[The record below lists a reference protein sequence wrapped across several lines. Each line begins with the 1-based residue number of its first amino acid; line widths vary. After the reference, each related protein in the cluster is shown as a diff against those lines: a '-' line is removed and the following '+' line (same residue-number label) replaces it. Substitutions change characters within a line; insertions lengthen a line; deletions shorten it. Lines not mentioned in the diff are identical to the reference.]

1 MSNFSLSNEE
11 FQYLQKNI
19 LGIAPNA
26 TGSRGRGQSDVADEG
41 SSSIDVIANQYK
53 LPEEQGFFADVVDSV
68 QMGAWRGAG
77 DLARGIG
84 ALFNSEWLNKAAD
97 YAYYNAEENKATM
110 SSKMQEALGQSAFD
124 GWNEETGEGKGL
136 LNMYWWAGN
145 LGALLGEN
153 IDTVL
158 TMGAGKLATTGIKA
172 GGKLA
177 GKYFSKE
184 VADQVGKAAV
194 KQASRF
200 GIPAQYH
207 KTIAY
212 TAIASAMSAGNRAN
226 QVREELSQIS
236 DNDLA
241 QHNDFRIAYW
251 DLKESDEGQTL
262 SDHEIFEQA
271 RQQYY
276 NKVGRDAILN
286 PLAIAAD
293 ITANAVGGLGGGLW
307 GLPKVNKWLG
317 KPTQSV
323 KEGVLKGAFIESATE
338 GLQGAAEQYAIND
351 TARDYYDSDRSLTE
365 GMSENIADGMVLGA
379 GFGGL
384 TGGYEAMSHRRT
396 MNREKKRL
404 LEAVNT
410 GDERVDAQIR
420 YQVEAYNKIA
430 NDLDELISPQRIQT
444 LNQFGLQA
452 VEKARRREQIEA
464 ELRGE
469 TQAQAEKQQ
478 AEQVQ
483 TVTDTP
489 YHQCNLAD
497 IQAEFI
503 QHGLDEND
511 FNDFLEANLQQAT
524 ADLQKLQAN
533 PFKMG
538 TDLQKSLAEK
548 QAYNAKL
555 ADTQARV
562 DYWTQAKT
570 APKFGTEATQAESA
584 VQAESGVNLDP
595 FLEDVKFSR
604 STPSGYV
611 RDLMVTHNIS
621 PEGVLHAQKM
631 GGLPYASVAVTKQD
645 TPVMNFGDITL
656 IGDRHYVDPKGKNKA
671 SVFGADIYSPRYPN
685 VHYEYKDSD
694 KQTLRA
700 LFAQSAKDIEDFEF
714 DYNFNQGLSQTGVR
728 KALLE
733 SDAVKHQFLKENG
746 IEYEPVYRTIT
757 KSNYA
762 DFQAVKKASE
772 LGLTGSDL
780 KSDQLISQH
789 EVLLREFIQE
799 DIQRLKRATSPLA
812 RRILLLAE
820 NSLNGDLK
828 ALREYVVPR
837 LTEALNNRTER
848 QKLDVSATKSA
859 MREAVE
865 QHKPAF
871 NQYIENIATQFVAKE
886 KIRKGENRDG
896 KATYMA
902 HTLENVVKK
911 LKKEVRGG
919 ESINYGLPTLRSKVT
934 PQFKSIS
941 EIQDNKVSLV
951 SHSDFKKVKDEI
963 EVEKDKLA
971 EHLGMS
977 SWNIDEVLFQV
988 VNDGVS
994 SAFHSAKIENTPQ
1007 NRQLIADFLT
1017 KLETMPTEYFEG
1029 KAKDISQ
1036 FSDFKGAVIPQDLTP
1051 DVRQVL
1057 EQAGLAL
1064 YEYDRGNPNARAEI
1078 IKQASNELDILHN
1091 GDVLF
1096 SRATYKPERLEK
1108 LRQAKPIEITGKEIQ
1123 PSDDLRQYKRNA
1135 LEYGKSLRG
1144 AYTNKDTGREINIGR
1159 ASITEILRHDYKDVE
1174 HLQSIAAIPKIIE
1187 NAVYIDTLPNKEVR
1201 KNPDVKEYEYYLAG
1215 LKIGGEDYTVRAVIG
1230 VSTTGDKYYDHKL
1243 TKIEKGNLLE
1253 MTSRVSTAEI
1263 SSSSPLSSIN
1273 DKRLLQILQQQTK
1286 SFDFSQEKSQIA
1298 EAVGKGLSTH
1308 FEVVHSSELGIN
1320 DPTIEAAYNTQT
1332 GKIVI
1337 IADNIRANDI
1347 LTREERLKWVAW
1359 HELAHRGLQVRYGKD
1374 FQALM
1379 EQADRNTTVRDLATA
1394 LQKDRVELR
1403 NNRTLAVE
1411 EAIAELHAAYTT
1423 GKMEELKSRYG
1434 LVVPRGREI
1443 SLKSWFRITAERIRA
1458 FMVKL
1463 FGREKANRFSHDEL
1477 LNLLKDIQQS
1487 AGGDIHEADNNTRYS
1502 LNEDP
1507 NSDFANAIP
1516 KRTATSYDEARSIV
1530 SELLGEPLVNK
1541 ETGMVATISR
1551 RSLDK
1556 LLSGK
1561 AVDKSTNLKD
1571 HLTAVANIDQLFENA
1586 IQGWV
1591 EADKNNDPNIAGVH
1605 RLFAPLSIDGQIRL
1619 AKLTVKAMSF
1629 NQGNRV
1635 YSVETIE
1642 VENKNSDLS
1651 LSWKPQ
1657 LSENTQLTSQQ
1668 IANVQSLI
1676 QRIQKFNSGDQTYR
1690 FSRSSTYQSGDNISV
1705 LELSRG
1711 GNIQAPKWTDKFST
1725 LQALKETFHQGT
1737 AKLDEWFADSLRPVN
1752 DWIDNMQFSDHTSN
1766 KSGRDHEKRRL
1777 KDAMYTAKGRRD
1789 ALNSE
1794 FEVHYLNPILSK
1806 IAEIAKRSQ
1815 GKINEETAKRKAG
1828 FWVSARYS
1836 IEKNMELLSIDEKAM
1851 QEAQTALNEAQVNGT
1866 AEDIRKAKNAFNSA
1880 EKHYLDRKAAVWNK
1894 DFNNKHF
1901 KAGVAG
1907 GWSIPE
1913 AKEIMRNIERDIS
1926 LRDLTAIGD
1935 LIAELNQARLEIDYK
1950 SGRLTDTEYQQFK
1963 ANRHYVPLTGD
1974 PNAQLDDMDF
1984 IAGAGANS
1992 LNIAKD
1998 KTLKGRTNSEA
2009 EDAIDAIWK
2018 AVGKSTTYAG
2028 WSEFKGK
2035 LDALL
2040 ETEVSLLE
2048 QQGYSNVEAQRLA
2061 GQNLGIGKQKMQGL
2075 TRSSDNVLIARRG
2088 GVYYEYSLP
2097 NNVIAALKNDNVEQA
2112 NDFLNVLSKPTRWYA
2127 RGVTQWS
2134 LAFAP
2139 INMLRDTWEK
2149 SEFIRVQKVYDRQGK
2164 LLSSDKMDQIGR
2176 ATALSPLT
2184 NPAIWAATKRFAF
2197 GQELRDSVLEEKLLK
2212 QLLKEGAISTYGTY
2226 LERTEADLL
2235 KRIKREN
2242 SVLGSKIDKAMGV
2255 IESYNQTFDMVSAL
2269 SAYKALVDNGVD
2281 SKQAAA
2287 TTLEL
2292 TNFRKTGS
2300 KMRGIKALYMFSQPT
2315 VMGAANLIRYLSTKK
2330 GQIRFLTYTAGMMA
2344 LYSLLRSMDDE
2355 DEAGNK
2361 MDQLGDITR
2370 FIPIPIGNGN
2380 YIKLPVGFGM
2390 PQMAWNF
2397 ATNIV
2402 KGAVSDISF
2411 MEAGV
2416 NMVTH
2421 ATKTFAP
2428 VSPSEIS
2435 ALKYPLEKLALTFTP
2450 SILQPLMQNALNRSA
2465 FGSQITTNFVRQ
2477 DKLKAEQSKS
2487 TTAQFWKDLAIDI
2500 QQTLGLDM
2508 HPEQI
2513 KNLFDGYSGMLG
2525 SLKELNTWLVEN
2537 PNREQLGRNTRTLF
2551 INQLYGA
2558 GNEFA
2563 VQSRYYEASEEAQQV
2578 AKEYAYRKLNKQLDR
2593 EWLTPERQEL
2603 IKWHEYNLRT
2613 MGKLRSEKAQ
2623 LTKQLRAGKISAH
2636 AYEQR
2641 LKRYN
2646 EAVNSVQKKLLSGYR
2661 QMVGL
2666 SSY

>member
-1 MSNFSLSNEE
+1 MSDFSLSNEE
-11 FQYLQKNI
+11 FQHLQKNI

-26 TGSRGRGQSDVADEG
+26 TGSRGRGQSDVADENF
-41 SSSIDVIANQYK
+41 SSINVIANQYK

-379 GFGGL
+379 GFGGM

-452 VEKARRREQIEA
+452 VEKAKRREQIEA

-489 YHQCNLAD
+489 YHQRNLAD

-548 QAYNAKL
+548 KAYNAKL

-570 APKFGTEATQAESA
+570 APKFDTEATQAESA
-584 VQAESGVNLDP
+584 VQAESEVQTQEQVTPDELK
-595 FLEDVKFSR
+595 LSR
-604 STPSGYV
+604 SAPQETQS
-611 RDLMVTHNIS
+611 
-621 PEGVLHAQKM
+621 
-631 GGLPYASVAVTKQD
+631 
-645 TPVMNFGDITL
+645 F
-656 IGDRHYVDPKGKNKA
+656 
-671 SVFGADIYSPRYPN
+671 
-685 VHYEYKDSD
+685 YE
-694 KQTLRA
+694 T
-700 LFAQSAKDIEDFEF
+700 E
-714 DYNFNQGLSQTGVR
+714 QGLSGKEGEFSVNNDDIR
-728 KALLE
+728 FSKAL
-733 SDAVKHQFLKENG
+733 Q
-746 IEYEPVYRTIT
+746 
-757 KSNYA
+757 
-762 DFQAVKKASE
+762 
-772 LGLTGSDL
+772 
-780 KSDQLISQH
+780 
-789 EVLLREFIQE
+789 
-799 DIQRLKRATSPLA
+799 
-812 RRILLLAE
+812 
-820 NSLNGDLK
+820 
-828 ALREYVVPR
+828 
-837 LTEALNNRTER
+837 
-848 QKLDVSATKSA
+848 
-859 MREAVE
+859 
-865 QHKPAF
+865 
-871 NQYIENIATQFVAKE
+871 
-886 KIRKGENRDG
+886 
-896 KATYMA
+896 
-902 HTLENVVKK
+902 
-911 LKKEVRGG
+911 
-919 ESINYGLPTLRSKVT
+919 
-934 PQFKSIS
+934 
-941 EIQDNKVSLV
+941 
-951 SHSDFKKVKDEI
+951 
-963 EVEKDKLA
+963 
-971 EHLGMS
+971 
-977 SWNIDEVLFQV
+977 
-988 VNDGVS
+988 
-994 SAFHSAKIENTPQ
+994 
-1007 NRQLIADFLT
+1007 
-1017 KLETMPTEYFEG
+1017 
-1029 KAKDISQ
+1029 
-1036 FSDFKGAVIPQDLTP
+1036 
-1051 DVRQVL
+1051 
-1057 EQAGLAL
+1057 
-1064 YEYDRGNPNARAEI
+1064 
-1078 IKQASNELDILHN
+1078 
-1091 GDVLF
+1091 
-1096 SRATYKPERLEK
+1096 KPERLEK

-1144 AYTNKDTGREINIGR
+1144 SYVNKDTGKAIELG
-1159 ASITEILRHDYKDVE
+1159 AGGVKEILQHDYKDIE
-1174 HLQSIAAIPKIIE
+1174 HLQSIAAVPQIIE
-1187 NAVYIDTLPNKEVR
+1187 NAIYIDTLPNEDKA
-1201 KNPDVKEYEYYLAG
+1201 KNFAIDGYEYYLAG
-1215 LKIGGEDYTVRAVIG
+1215 LKIGGVDYTVRAVVG
-1230 VSTTGDKYYDHKL
+1230 VTKDGNRYYDHKL
-1243 TKIEKGNLLE
+1243 TKIEKGELLSLP
-1253 MTSRVSTAEI
+1253 SRITNPVGE
-1263 SSSSPLSSIN
+1263 SSSPLSSIN

-1308 FEVVHSSELGIN
+1308 FDIAHSSELGIN

-1394 LQKDRVELR
+1394 LQKDRAELR
-1403 NNRTLAVE
+1403 DNRTLAVE

-1443 SLKSWFRITAERIRA
+1443 SLKSWFRITAERIRE

-1507 NSDFANAIP
+1507 NSSFAKAVEAVANGNVIRGYISMGTTPDVLKMLGLPNAKIRIQGTTIQKVMGEYLGIEKGEHSNLHNLTP
-1516 KRTATSYDEARSIV
+1516 DTLKRLPQHINDPVAVFSSSTKQNGYIALT
-1530 SELLGEPLVNK
+1530 ELVEIDRR
-1541 ETGMVATISR
+1541 TG
-1551 RSLDK
+1551 K
-1556 LLSGK
+1556 GK
-1561 AVDKSTNLKD
+1561 AVIAALHLKHTKEGLEIIDVASVYGRSDKQLQTAFNEKLLYLNKQKVQNLNTERLQLPWD
-1571 HLTAVANIDQLFENA
+1571 FTSDVELSASNI
-1586 IQGWV
+1586 
-1591 EADKNNDPNIAGVH
+1591 K
-1605 RLFAPLSIDGQIRL
+1605 
-1619 AKLTVKAMSF
+1619 T
-1629 NQGNRV
+1629 
-1635 YSVETIE
+1635 ET
-1642 VENKNSDLS
+1642 DLS
-1651 LSWKPQ
+1651 Q
-1657 LSENTQLTSQQ
+1657 YQN
-1668 IANVQSLI
+1668 
-1676 QRIQKFNSGDQTYR
+1676 FNSAESDFR
-1690 FSRSSTYQSGDNISV
+1690 LSRSSTYQSGDNISV

-1913 AKEIMRNIERDIS
+1913 AQEIMRNIERDIS
-1926 LRDLTAIGD
+1926 IRDLTTIGD

-1984 IAGAGANS
+1984 IAGAGENS

-2435 ALKYPLEKLALTFTP
+2435 AVKYPLEKLALTFTP

-2603 IKWHEYNLRT
+2603 IKWHEHNLRT

>member
-1 MSNFSLSNEE
+1 
-11 FQYLQKNI
+11 
-19 LGIAPNA
+19 
-26 TGSRGRGQSDVADEG
+26 
-41 SSSIDVIANQYK
+41 
-53 LPEEQGFFADVVDSV
+53 
-68 QMGAWRGAG
+68 
-77 DLARGIG
+77 
-84 ALFNSEWLNKAAD
+84 
-97 YAYYNAEENKATM
+97 
-110 SSKMQEALGQSAFD
+110 
-124 GWNEETGEGKGL
+124 
-136 LNMYWWAGN
+136 MY
-145 LGALLGEN
+145 
-153 IDTVL
+153 
-158 TMGAGKLATTGIKA
+158 
-172 GGKLA
+172 
-177 GKYFSKE
+177 
-184 VADQVGKAAV
+184 
-194 KQASRF
+194 
-200 GIPAQYH
+200 
-207 KTIAY
+207 
-212 TAIASAMSAGNRAN
+212 
-226 QVREELSQIS
+226 
-236 DNDLA
+236 
-241 QHNDFRIAYW
+241 
-251 DLKESDEGQTL
+251 
-262 SDHEIFEQA
+262 
-271 RQQYY
+271 
-276 NKVGRDAILN
+276 
-286 PLAIAAD
+286 
-293 ITANAVGGLGGGLW
+293 
-307 GLPKVNKWLG
+307 
-317 KPTQSV
+317 
-323 KEGVLKGAFIESATE
+323 
-338 GLQGAAEQYAIND
+338 
-351 TARDYYDSDRSLTE
+351 
-365 GMSENIADGMVLGA
+365 
-379 GFGGL
+379 
-384 TGGYEAMSHRRT
+384 
-396 MNREKKRL
+396 
-404 LEAVNT
+404 
-410 GDERVDAQIR
+410 
-420 YQVEAYNKIA
+420 
-430 NDLDELISPQRIQT
+430 
-444 LNQFGLQA
+444 
-452 VEKARRREQIEA
+452 
-464 ELRGE
+464 
-469 TQAQAEKQQ
+469 
-478 AEQVQ
+478 
-483 TVTDTP
+483 
-489 YHQCNLAD
+489 
-497 IQAEFI
+497 
-503 QHGLDEND
+503 
-511 FNDFLEANLQQAT
+511 
-524 ADLQKLQAN
+524 
-533 PFKMG
+533 
-538 TDLQKSLAEK
+538 
-548 QAYNAKL
+548 
-555 ADTQARV
+555 
-562 DYWTQAKT
+562 
-570 APKFGTEATQAESA
+570 
-584 VQAESGVNLDP
+584 
-595 FLEDVKFSR
+595 
-604 STPSGYV
+604 
-611 RDLMVTHNIS
+611 
-621 PEGVLHAQKM
+621 
-631 GGLPYASVAVTKQD
+631 
-645 TPVMNFGDITL
+645 
-656 IGDRHYVDPKGKNKA
+656 
-671 SVFGADIYSPRYPN
+671 
-685 VHYEYKDSD
+685 
-694 KQTLRA
+694 
-700 LFAQSAKDIEDFEF
+700 
-714 DYNFNQGLSQTGVR
+714 
-728 KALLE
+728 
-733 SDAVKHQFLKENG
+733 
-746 IEYEPVYRTIT
+746 
-757 KSNYA
+757 
-762 DFQAVKKASE
+762 
-772 LGLTGSDL
+772 
-780 KSDQLISQH
+780 
-789 EVLLREFIQE
+789 
-799 DIQRLKRATSPLA
+799 
-812 RRILLLAE
+812 
-820 NSLNGDLK
+820 
-828 ALREYVVPR
+828 
-837 LTEALNNRTER
+837 
-848 QKLDVSATKSA
+848 
-859 MREAVE
+859 
-865 QHKPAF
+865 
-871 NQYIENIATQFVAKE
+871 
-886 KIRKGENRDG
+886 
-896 KATYMA
+896 
-902 HTLENVVKK
+902 
-911 LKKEVRGG
+911 
-919 ESINYGLPTLRSKVT
+919 
-934 PQFKSIS
+934 
-941 EIQDNKVSLV
+941 
-951 SHSDFKKVKDEI
+951 
-963 EVEKDKLA
+963 
-971 EHLGMS
+971 
-977 SWNIDEVLFQV
+977 
-988 VNDGVS
+988 
-994 SAFHSAKIENTPQ
+994 
-1007 NRQLIADFLT
+1007 
-1017 KLETMPTEYFEG
+1017 
-1029 KAKDISQ
+1029 
-1036 FSDFKGAVIPQDLTP
+1036 
-1051 DVRQVL
+1051 
-1057 EQAGLAL
+1057 
-1064 YEYDRGNPNARAEI
+1064 
-1078 IKQASNELDILHN
+1078 
-1091 GDVLF
+1091 
-1096 SRATYKPERLEK
+1096 
-1108 LRQAKPIEITGKEIQ
+1108 
-1123 PSDDLRQYKRNA
+1123 
-1135 LEYGKSLRG
+1135 
-1144 AYTNKDTGREINIGR
+1144 
-1159 ASITEILRHDYKDVE
+1159 
-1174 HLQSIAAIPKIIE
+1174 
-1187 NAVYIDTLPNKEVR
+1187 
-1201 KNPDVKEYEYYLAG
+1201 
-1215 LKIGGEDYTVRAVIG
+1215 
-1230 VSTTGDKYYDHKL
+1230 
-1243 TKIEKGNLLE
+1243 
-1253 MTSRVSTAEI
+1253 
-1263 SSSSPLSSIN
+1263 SSSPLSSIN

-1320 DPTIEAAYNTQT
+1320 DPTIEAAYNTKT

-1359 HELAHRGLQVRYGKD
+1359 HELAHRGLQVRFGKE
-1374 FQALM
+1374 FKALM

-1394 LQKDRVELR
+1394 LQKDRAELR
-1403 NNRTLAVE
+1403 DNRTLAVE

-1443 SLKSWFRITAERIRA
+1443 SLKSWFRITAERIRE

-1463 FGREKANRFSHDEL
+1463 FGREKANRFSHDDL

-1487 AGGDIHEADNNTRYS
+1487 AGGDIHESDNNTRYS

-1507 NSDFANAIP
+1507 NSSFA
-1516 KRTATSYDEARSIV
+1516 
-1530 SELLGEPLVNK
+1530 
-1541 ETGMVATISR
+1541 
-1551 RSLDK
+1551 
-1556 LLSGK
+1556 K
-1561 AVDKSTNLKD
+1561 A
-1571 HLTAVANIDQLFENA
+1571 F
-1586 IQGWV
+1586 
-1591 EADKNNDPNIAGVH
+1591 
-1605 RLFAPLSIDGQIRL
+1605 RL
-1619 AKLTVKAMSF
+1619 
-1629 NQGNRV
+1629 
-1635 YSVETIE
+1635 
-1642 VENKNSDLS
+1642 
-1651 LSWKPQ
+1651 
-1657 LSENTQLTSQQ
+1657 
-1668 IANVQSLI
+1668 
-1676 QRIQKFNSGDQTYR
+1676 
-1690 FSRSSTYQSGDNISV
+1690 SRSSTYQSGDNISV

-1851 QEAQTALNEAQVNGT
+1851 QEAQKALDDAKINGT
-1866 AEDIRKAKNAFNSA
+1866 VEDIRKAKNAFNSA
-1880 EKHYLDRKAAVWNK
+1880 QKHYLDRKAAVWNK

-1913 AKEIMRNIERDIS
+1913 AQEIMRNIERDIS
-1926 LRDLTAIGD
+1926 IRDLTTIGD

-1998 KTLKGRTNSEA
+1998 KALKGRTNSEA

-2097 NNVIAALKNDNVEQA
+2097 DRVISALKNDNVEQA
-2112 NDFLNVLSKPTRWYA
+2112 NDFLKVLSKPTRWYA

>member
-1 MSNFSLSNEE
+1 MSDFSLSNEE

-276 NKVGRDAILN
+276 NKVGRDTILN

-317 KPTQSV
+317 KPTQNV
-323 KEGVLKGAFIESATE
+323 KGGVLKGAFIESATE

-379 GFGGL
+379 GFGGM

-452 VEKARRREQIEA
+452 VEKAKRREQIEA

-489 YHQCNLAD
+489 YHQRNLAD

-548 QAYNAKL
+548 KAYNAKL

-584 VQAESGVNLDP
+584 VQAESEVQTQEQVTPDELK
-595 FLEDVKFSR
+595 LSR
-604 STPSGYV
+604 SAPQETQSFYETEQG
-611 RDLMVTHNIS
+611 LGGK
-621 PEGVLHAQKM
+621 EGEFSANN
-631 GGLPYASVAVTKQD
+631 D
-645 TPVMNFGDITL
+645 DIRFSL
-656 IGDRHYVDPKGKNKA
+656 NERA
-671 SVFGADIYSPRYPN
+671 
-685 VHYEYKDSD
+685 DSD
-694 KQTLRA
+694 
-700 LFAQSAKDIEDFEF
+700 FAKAVDVVSRG
-714 DYNFNQGLSQTGVR
+714 YPLSQH
-728 KALLE
+728 
-733 SDAVKHQFLKENG
+733 VKVGTTPEVLKM
-746 IEYEPVYRTIT
+746 
-757 KSNYA
+757 
-762 DFQAVKKASE
+762 
-772 LGLTGSDL
+772 LGL
-780 KSDQLISQH
+780 
-789 EVLLREFIQE
+789 
-799 DIQRLKRATSPLA
+799 
-812 RRILLLAE
+812 
-820 NSLNGDLK
+820 
-828 ALREYVVPR
+828 
-837 LTEALNNRTER
+837 
-848 QKLDVSATKSA
+848 
-859 MREAVE
+859 
-865 QHKPAF
+865 
-871 NQYIENIATQFVAKE
+871 
-886 KIRKGENRDG
+886 
-896 KATYMA
+896 
-902 HTLENVVKK
+902 
-911 LKKEVRGG
+911 
-919 ESINYGLPTLRSKVT
+919 
-934 PQFKSIS
+934 
-941 EIQDNKVSLV
+941 
-951 SHSDFKKVKDEI
+951 
-963 EVEKDKLA
+963 
-971 EHLGMS
+971 
-977 SWNIDEVLFQV
+977 
-988 VNDGVS
+988 
-994 SAFHSAKIENTPQ
+994 
-1007 NRQLIADFLT
+1007 
-1017 KLETMPTEYFEG
+1017 
-1029 KAKDISQ
+1029 
-1036 FSDFKGAVIPQDLTP
+1036 P
-1051 DVRQVL
+1051 DVRVTISGEVLHKVMQGKHNVTATTLKQLPSQINNPVAVMKSETQPNGYVVLTELIEQVNDKNKPVIAALHLKQTKQGL
-1057 EQAGLAL
+1057 ELI
-1064 YEYDRGNPNARAEI
+1064 NI
-1078 IKQASNELDILHN
+1078 ASVYGRSN
-1091 GDVLF
+1091 
-1096 SRATYKPERLEK
+1096 S
-1108 LRQAKPIEITGKEIQ
+1108 QIQ
-1123 PSDDLRQYKRNA
+1123 RA
-1135 LEYGKSLRG
+1135 LESNLLYWNKAKGSQFVTAFGLQLPSHMQS
-1144 AYTNKDTGREINIGR
+1144 ATNLSVANIK
-1159 ASITEILRHDYKDVE
+1159 TETDLSQYQR
-1174 HLQSIAAIPKIIE
+1174 
-1187 NAVYIDTLPNKEVR
+1187 
-1201 KNPDVKEYEYYLAG
+1201 
-1215 LKIGGEDYTVRAVIG
+1215 
-1230 VSTTGDKYYDHKL
+1230 STSRSAM
-1243 TKIEKGNLLE
+1243 KIEKGNLLE

-1359 HELAHRGLQVRYGKD
+1359 HELAHRGLQVRFGKE

>member
-1 MSNFSLSNEE
+1 MSDFSLSNEE

-26 TGSRGRGQSDVADEG
+26 TGSRERGQSDVADEG

-317 KPTQSV
+317 KPTQNI

-379 GFGGL
+379 GFGGM

-452 VEKARRREQIEA
+452 VEKAKRREQIEA

-489 YHQCNLAD
+489 YHQRNLAD

-548 QAYNAKL
+548 KAYNAKL

-584 VQAESGVNLDP
+584 VQAESEVQTQEQVTPDELK
-595 FLEDVKFSR
+595 LSR
-604 STPSGYV
+604 SAPQETQSFYETEQG
-611 RDLMVTHNIS
+611 LGGK
-621 PEGVLHAQKM
+621 EGEFSANN
-631 GGLPYASVAVTKQD
+631 D
-645 TPVMNFGDITL
+645 DIRFSL
-656 IGDRHYVDPKGKNKA
+656 NERA
-671 SVFGADIYSPRYPN
+671 
-685 VHYEYKDSD
+685 DSD
-694 KQTLRA
+694 
-700 LFAQSAKDIEDFEF
+700 FAKAVDVVSRG
-714 DYNFNQGLSQTGVR
+714 YPLSQH
-728 KALLE
+728 
-733 SDAVKHQFLKENG
+733 VKVGTTPEVLKM
-746 IEYEPVYRTIT
+746 
-757 KSNYA
+757 
-762 DFQAVKKASE
+762 
-772 LGLTGSDL
+772 LGL
-780 KSDQLISQH
+780 
-789 EVLLREFIQE
+789 
-799 DIQRLKRATSPLA
+799 
-812 RRILLLAE
+812 
-820 NSLNGDLK
+820 
-828 ALREYVVPR
+828 
-837 LTEALNNRTER
+837 
-848 QKLDVSATKSA
+848 
-859 MREAVE
+859 
-865 QHKPAF
+865 
-871 NQYIENIATQFVAKE
+871 
-886 KIRKGENRDG
+886 
-896 KATYMA
+896 
-902 HTLENVVKK
+902 
-911 LKKEVRGG
+911 
-919 ESINYGLPTLRSKVT
+919 
-934 PQFKSIS
+934 
-941 EIQDNKVSLV
+941 
-951 SHSDFKKVKDEI
+951 
-963 EVEKDKLA
+963 
-971 EHLGMS
+971 
-977 SWNIDEVLFQV
+977 
-988 VNDGVS
+988 
-994 SAFHSAKIENTPQ
+994 
-1007 NRQLIADFLT
+1007 
-1017 KLETMPTEYFEG
+1017 
-1029 KAKDISQ
+1029 
-1036 FSDFKGAVIPQDLTP
+1036 P
-1051 DVRQVL
+1051 DVRVTISGEVLHKVMQGKHNVTATTLKQLPSQINNPVAVMKSETQPNGYVVLTELIEQVNDKNKPVIAALHLKQTKQGL
-1057 EQAGLAL
+1057 ELI
-1064 YEYDRGNPNARAEI
+1064 NI
-1078 IKQASNELDILHN
+1078 ASVYGRSN
-1091 GDVLF
+1091 
-1096 SRATYKPERLEK
+1096 S
-1108 LRQAKPIEITGKEIQ
+1108 QIQ
-1123 PSDDLRQYKRNA
+1123 RA
-1135 LEYGKSLRG
+1135 LESNLLYWNKAKGSQFVTAFGLQLPSHMQS
-1144 AYTNKDTGREINIGR
+1144 ATNLSVANIK
-1159 ASITEILRHDYKDVE
+1159 TETDLSQYQR
-1174 HLQSIAAIPKIIE
+1174 
-1187 NAVYIDTLPNKEVR
+1187 
-1201 KNPDVKEYEYYLAG
+1201 
-1215 LKIGGEDYTVRAVIG
+1215 
-1230 VSTTGDKYYDHKL
+1230 STSRSAM
-1243 TKIEKGNLLE
+1243 KIEKGNLLE

-1359 HELAHRGLQVRYGKD
+1359 HELAHRGLQVRFGKE

>member
-1 MSNFSLSNEE
+1 
-11 FQYLQKNI
+11 
-19 LGIAPNA
+19 
-26 TGSRGRGQSDVADEG
+26 
-41 SSSIDVIANQYK
+41 
-53 LPEEQGFFADVVDSV
+53 
-68 QMGAWRGAG
+68 
-77 DLARGIG
+77 
-84 ALFNSEWLNKAAD
+84 
-97 YAYYNAEENKATM
+97 
-110 SSKMQEALGQSAFD
+110 
-124 GWNEETGEGKGL
+124 
-136 LNMYWWAGN
+136 
-145 LGALLGEN
+145 
-153 IDTVL
+153 
-158 TMGAGKLATTGIKA
+158 
-172 GGKLA
+172 
-177 GKYFSKE
+177 
-184 VADQVGKAAV
+184 
-194 KQASRF
+194 
-200 GIPAQYH
+200 
-207 KTIAY
+207 
-212 TAIASAMSAGNRAN
+212 
-226 QVREELSQIS
+226 
-236 DNDLA
+236 
-241 QHNDFRIAYW
+241 
-251 DLKESDEGQTL
+251 
-262 SDHEIFEQA
+262 
-271 RQQYY
+271 
-276 NKVGRDAILN
+276 
-286 PLAIAAD
+286 
-293 ITANAVGGLGGGLW
+293 
-307 GLPKVNKWLG
+307 
-317 KPTQSV
+317 
-323 KEGVLKGAFIESATE
+323 
-338 GLQGAAEQYAIND
+338 
-351 TARDYYDSDRSLTE
+351 
-365 GMSENIADGMVLGA
+365 
-379 GFGGL
+379 
-384 TGGYEAMSHRRT
+384 
-396 MNREKKRL
+396 
-404 LEAVNT
+404 
-410 GDERVDAQIR
+410 
-420 YQVEAYNKIA
+420 
-430 NDLDELISPQRIQT
+430 
-444 LNQFGLQA
+444 
-452 VEKARRREQIEA
+452 
-464 ELRGE
+464 
-469 TQAQAEKQQ
+469 
-478 AEQVQ
+478 
-483 TVTDTP
+483 
-489 YHQCNLAD
+489 
-497 IQAEFI
+497 
-503 QHGLDEND
+503 
-511 FNDFLEANLQQAT
+511 
-524 ADLQKLQAN
+524 
-533 PFKMG
+533 
-538 TDLQKSLAEK
+538 
-548 QAYNAKL
+548 
-555 ADTQARV
+555 
-562 DYWTQAKT
+562 
-570 APKFGTEATQAESA
+570 
-584 VQAESGVNLDP
+584 
-595 FLEDVKFSR
+595 
-604 STPSGYV
+604 
-611 RDLMVTHNIS
+611 
-621 PEGVLHAQKM
+621 
-631 GGLPYASVAVTKQD
+631 
-645 TPVMNFGDITL
+645 
-656 IGDRHYVDPKGKNKA
+656 
-671 SVFGADIYSPRYPN
+671 
-685 VHYEYKDSD
+685 
-694 KQTLRA
+694 
-700 LFAQSAKDIEDFEF
+700 
-714 DYNFNQGLSQTGVR
+714 
-728 KALLE
+728 
-733 SDAVKHQFLKENG
+733 
-746 IEYEPVYRTIT
+746 
-757 KSNYA
+757 
-762 DFQAVKKASE
+762 
-772 LGLTGSDL
+772 
-780 KSDQLISQH
+780 
-789 EVLLREFIQE
+789 
-799 DIQRLKRATSPLA
+799 
-812 RRILLLAE
+812 
-820 NSLNGDLK
+820 
-828 ALREYVVPR
+828 
-837 LTEALNNRTER
+837 
-848 QKLDVSATKSA
+848 
-859 MREAVE
+859 
-865 QHKPAF
+865 
-871 NQYIENIATQFVAKE
+871 
-886 KIRKGENRDG
+886 
-896 KATYMA
+896 
-902 HTLENVVKK
+902 
-911 LKKEVRGG
+911 
-919 ESINYGLPTLRSKVT
+919 
-934 PQFKSIS
+934 
-941 EIQDNKVSLV
+941 
-951 SHSDFKKVKDEI
+951 
-963 EVEKDKLA
+963 
-971 EHLGMS
+971 
-977 SWNIDEVLFQV
+977 
-988 VNDGVS
+988 
-994 SAFHSAKIENTPQ
+994 
-1007 NRQLIADFLT
+1007 
-1017 KLETMPTEYFEG
+1017 
-1029 KAKDISQ
+1029 
-1036 FSDFKGAVIPQDLTP
+1036 
-1051 DVRQVL
+1051 
-1057 EQAGLAL
+1057 
-1064 YEYDRGNPNARAEI
+1064 
-1078 IKQASNELDILHN
+1078 
-1091 GDVLF
+1091 
-1096 SRATYKPERLEK
+1096 
-1108 LRQAKPIEITGKEIQ
+1108 
-1123 PSDDLRQYKRNA
+1123 
-1135 LEYGKSLRG
+1135 
-1144 AYTNKDTGREINIGR
+1144 
-1159 ASITEILRHDYKDVE
+1159 
-1174 HLQSIAAIPKIIE
+1174 
-1187 NAVYIDTLPNKEVR
+1187 
-1201 KNPDVKEYEYYLAG
+1201 
-1215 LKIGGEDYTVRAVIG
+1215 
-1230 VSTTGDKYYDHKL
+1230 
-1243 TKIEKGNLLE
+1243 
-1253 MTSRVSTAEI
+1253 
-1263 SSSSPLSSIN
+1263 
-1273 DKRLLQILQQQTK
+1273 
-1286 SFDFSQEKSQIA
+1286 
-1298 EAVGKGLSTH
+1298 
-1308 FEVVHSSELGIN
+1308 
-1320 DPTIEAAYNTQT
+1320 
-1332 GKIVI
+1332 
-1337 IADNIRANDI
+1337 
-1347 LTREERLKWVAW
+1347 
-1359 HELAHRGLQVRYGKD
+1359 
-1374 FQALM
+1374 
-1379 EQADRNTTVRDLATA
+1379 
-1394 LQKDRVELR
+1394 
-1403 NNRTLAVE
+1403 
-1411 EAIAELHAAYTT
+1411 
-1423 GKMEELKSRYG
+1423 
-1434 LVVPRGREI
+1434 
-1443 SLKSWFRITAERIRA
+1443 
-1458 FMVKL
+1458 L
-1463 FGREKANRFSHDEL
+1463 FGREKANRFSHDDL

-1851 QEAQTALNEAQVNGT
+1851 QEAQKALDDAKINGT
-1866 AEDIRKAKNAFNSA
+1866 VEDIRKAKNAFNSA

-1984 IAGAGANS
+1984 IAGAGSNS

-1998 KTLKGRTNSEA
+1998 KALKGRTNSEA
-2009 EDAIDAIWK
+2009 EDAIDAVWK

-2112 NDFLNVLSKPTRWYA
+2112 NDFLKVLSKPTRWYA

-2300 KMRGIKALYMFSQPT
+2300 KMRGIKALYMFSQLT

-2435 ALKYPLEKLALTFTP
+2435 AVKYPLEKLALTFTP

>member
-1 MSNFSLSNEE
+1 MSDFSLSNEE

-317 KPTQSV
+317 KPTQNI

-379 GFGGL
+379 GFGGM

-489 YHQCNLAD
+489 YHQRNLAD

-584 VQAESGVNLDP
+584 VQAESKVQTQEQVTPDELK
-595 FLEDVKFSR
+595 LSR
-604 STPSGYV
+604 SAPQETQS
-611 RDLMVTHNIS
+611 
-621 PEGVLHAQKM
+621 
-631 GGLPYASVAVTKQD
+631 
-645 TPVMNFGDITL
+645 F
-656 IGDRHYVDPKGKNKA
+656 
-671 SVFGADIYSPRYPN
+671 
-685 VHYEYKDSD
+685 YE
-694 KQTLRA
+694 T
-700 LFAQSAKDIEDFEF
+700 E
-714 DYNFNQGLSQTGVR
+714 QGLSGKEGEFSVNNDDIR
-728 KALLE
+728 FSKAL
-733 SDAVKHQFLKENG
+733 Q
-746 IEYEPVYRTIT
+746 
-757 KSNYA
+757 
-762 DFQAVKKASE
+762 
-772 LGLTGSDL
+772 
-780 KSDQLISQH
+780 
-789 EVLLREFIQE
+789 
-799 DIQRLKRATSPLA
+799 
-812 RRILLLAE
+812 
-820 NSLNGDLK
+820 
-828 ALREYVVPR
+828 
-837 LTEALNNRTER
+837 
-848 QKLDVSATKSA
+848 
-859 MREAVE
+859 
-865 QHKPAF
+865 
-871 NQYIENIATQFVAKE
+871 
-886 KIRKGENRDG
+886 
-896 KATYMA
+896 
-902 HTLENVVKK
+902 
-911 LKKEVRGG
+911 
-919 ESINYGLPTLRSKVT
+919 
-934 PQFKSIS
+934 
-941 EIQDNKVSLV
+941 
-951 SHSDFKKVKDEI
+951 
-963 EVEKDKLA
+963 
-971 EHLGMS
+971 
-977 SWNIDEVLFQV
+977 
-988 VNDGVS
+988 
-994 SAFHSAKIENTPQ
+994 
-1007 NRQLIADFLT
+1007 
-1017 KLETMPTEYFEG
+1017 
-1029 KAKDISQ
+1029 
-1036 FSDFKGAVIPQDLTP
+1036 
-1051 DVRQVL
+1051 
-1057 EQAGLAL
+1057 
-1064 YEYDRGNPNARAEI
+1064 
-1078 IKQASNELDILHN
+1078 
-1091 GDVLF
+1091 
-1096 SRATYKPERLEK
+1096 KPERLEK
-1108 LRQAKPIEITGKEIQ
+1108 LRQAKPIEITGKEIE

-2435 ALKYPLEKLALTFTP
+2435 AVKYPLEKLALTFTP

>member
-1 MSNFSLSNEE
+1 MSDFSLSNEE

-317 KPTQSV
+317 KPTQNI

-379 GFGGL
+379 GFGGM

-489 YHQCNLAD
+489 YHQRNLAD

-584 VQAESGVNLDP
+584 VQAESKVQTQEQVTPDELK
-595 FLEDVKFSR
+595 LSR
-604 STPSGYV
+604 SAPQETQS
-611 RDLMVTHNIS
+611 
-621 PEGVLHAQKM
+621 
-631 GGLPYASVAVTKQD
+631 
-645 TPVMNFGDITL
+645 F
-656 IGDRHYVDPKGKNKA
+656 
-671 SVFGADIYSPRYPN
+671 
-685 VHYEYKDSD
+685 YE
-694 KQTLRA
+694 T
-700 LFAQSAKDIEDFEF
+700 E
-714 DYNFNQGLSQTGVR
+714 QGLSGKEGEFSVNNDDIR
-728 KALLE
+728 FSKAL
-733 SDAVKHQFLKENG
+733 Q
-746 IEYEPVYRTIT
+746 
-757 KSNYA
+757 
-762 DFQAVKKASE
+762 
-772 LGLTGSDL
+772 
-780 KSDQLISQH
+780 
-789 EVLLREFIQE
+789 
-799 DIQRLKRATSPLA
+799 
-812 RRILLLAE
+812 
-820 NSLNGDLK
+820 
-828 ALREYVVPR
+828 
-837 LTEALNNRTER
+837 
-848 QKLDVSATKSA
+848 
-859 MREAVE
+859 
-865 QHKPAF
+865 
-871 NQYIENIATQFVAKE
+871 
-886 KIRKGENRDG
+886 
-896 KATYMA
+896 
-902 HTLENVVKK
+902 
-911 LKKEVRGG
+911 
-919 ESINYGLPTLRSKVT
+919 
-934 PQFKSIS
+934 
-941 EIQDNKVSLV
+941 
-951 SHSDFKKVKDEI
+951 
-963 EVEKDKLA
+963 
-971 EHLGMS
+971 
-977 SWNIDEVLFQV
+977 
-988 VNDGVS
+988 
-994 SAFHSAKIENTPQ
+994 
-1007 NRQLIADFLT
+1007 
-1017 KLETMPTEYFEG
+1017 
-1029 KAKDISQ
+1029 
-1036 FSDFKGAVIPQDLTP
+1036 
-1051 DVRQVL
+1051 
-1057 EQAGLAL
+1057 
-1064 YEYDRGNPNARAEI
+1064 
-1078 IKQASNELDILHN
+1078 
-1091 GDVLF
+1091 
-1096 SRATYKPERLEK
+1096 KPERLEK
-1108 LRQAKPIEITGKEIQ
+1108 LRQAKPIEITGKEIE

-1144 AYTNKDTGREINIGR
+1144 SYVNKDTGKAIELG
-1159 ASITEILRHDYKDVE
+1159 AGGVKEILQHDYKDIE
-1174 HLQSIAAIPKIIE
+1174 HLQSIAAVPQIIE
-1187 NAVYIDTLPNKEVR
+1187 NAIYIDTLPNEDKA
-1201 KNPDVKEYEYYLAG
+1201 KNFAIDGYEYYLAG
-1215 LKIGGEDYTVRAVIG
+1215 LKIGGVDYTVRAVVG
-1230 VSTTGDKYYDHKL
+1230 VTKDGNRYYDHKL
-1243 TKIEKGNLLE
+1243 TKIEKGELLSLP
-1253 MTSRVSTAEI
+1253 SRITNPVGE
-1263 SSSSPLSSIN
+1263 SSSPLSSIN

-1320 DPTIEAAYNTQT
+1320 DPTIEAAYNTKT

-1359 HELAHRGLQVRYGKD
+1359 HELAHRGLQVRFGKE
-1374 FQALM
+1374 FKALM

-1394 LQKDRVELR
+1394 LQKDRAELR
-1403 NNRTLAVE
+1403 DNRTLAVE

-1443 SLKSWFRITAERIRA
+1443 SLKSWFRITAERIRE

-1463 FGREKANRFSHDEL
+1463 FGREKANRFSHDDL

-1487 AGGDIHEADNNTRYS
+1487 AGGDIHESDNNTRYS

-1507 NSDFANAIP
+1507 NSSFA
-1516 KRTATSYDEARSIV
+1516 
-1530 SELLGEPLVNK
+1530 
-1541 ETGMVATISR
+1541 
-1551 RSLDK
+1551 
-1556 LLSGK
+1556 K
-1561 AVDKSTNLKD
+1561 AVE
-1571 HLTAVANIDQLFENA
+1571 AVANNGRAIHKIINVGTTPDVLKMLGLPNVDVVIHANTLSKVMQNKHNVTAETLKQLPKQINDPVAVMKSETQPNGYVVLTEL
-1586 IQGWV
+1586 IEQMN
-1591 EADKNNDPNIAGVH
+1591 DKNKPVIAALHLKHSNQGLELINIASVYG
-1605 RLFAPLSIDGQIRL
+1605 RSNSQIQRGLEKDLLYWNKEKGAKFLDNFTLQLRSSLSGNSSIDGNI
-1619 AKLTVKAMSF
+1619 KT
-1629 NQGNRV
+1629 
-1635 YSVETIE
+1635 ET
-1642 VENKNSDLS
+1642 DLS
-1651 LSWKPQ
+1651 Q
-1657 LSENTQLTSQQ
+1657 YQN
-1668 IANVQSLI
+1668 
-1676 QRIQKFNSGDQTYR
+1676 FNSAESDFR
-1690 FSRSSTYQSGDNISV
+1690 LSRSSTYQSGDNISV

-1851 QEAQTALNEAQVNGT
+1851 QEAQKALDDAKINGT
-1866 AEDIRKAKNAFNSA
+1866 VEDIRKAKNAFNSA
-1880 EKHYLDRKAAVWNK
+1880 QKHYLDRKAAVWNK

-1913 AKEIMRNIERDIS
+1913 AQEIMRNIERDIS
-1926 LRDLTAIGD
+1926 IRDLTTIGD

-1998 KTLKGRTNSEA
+1998 KALKGRTNSEA

-2097 NNVIAALKNDNVEQA
+2097 DRVISALKNDNVEQA
-2112 NDFLNVLSKPTRWYA
+2112 NDFLKVLSKPTRWYA

>member
-1 MSNFSLSNEE
+1 MSDFSLSNEE

-26 TGSRGRGQSDVADEG
+26 TGSRERGQSDVADEG

-317 KPTQSV
+317 KPTQNI

-379 GFGGL
+379 GFGGM

-452 VEKARRREQIEA
+452 VEKAKRREQIEA

-489 YHQCNLAD
+489 YHQRNLAD

-548 QAYNAKL
+548 KAYNAKL

-584 VQAESGVNLDP
+584 VQAESEVQTQEQVTPDELK
-595 FLEDVKFSR
+595 LSR
-604 STPSGYV
+604 SAPQETQSFYETEQG
-611 RDLMVTHNIS
+611 LGGK
-621 PEGVLHAQKM
+621 EGEFSANN
-631 GGLPYASVAVTKQD
+631 D
-645 TPVMNFGDITL
+645 DIRFSL
-656 IGDRHYVDPKGKNKA
+656 NERA
-671 SVFGADIYSPRYPN
+671 
-685 VHYEYKDSD
+685 DSD
-694 KQTLRA
+694 
-700 LFAQSAKDIEDFEF
+700 FAKAVDVVSRG
-714 DYNFNQGLSQTGVR
+714 YPLSQH
-728 KALLE
+728 
-733 SDAVKHQFLKENG
+733 VKVGTTPEVLKM
-746 IEYEPVYRTIT
+746 
-757 KSNYA
+757 
-762 DFQAVKKASE
+762 
-772 LGLTGSDL
+772 LGL
-780 KSDQLISQH
+780 
-789 EVLLREFIQE
+789 
-799 DIQRLKRATSPLA
+799 
-812 RRILLLAE
+812 
-820 NSLNGDLK
+820 
-828 ALREYVVPR
+828 
-837 LTEALNNRTER
+837 
-848 QKLDVSATKSA
+848 
-859 MREAVE
+859 
-865 QHKPAF
+865 
-871 NQYIENIATQFVAKE
+871 
-886 KIRKGENRDG
+886 
-896 KATYMA
+896 
-902 HTLENVVKK
+902 
-911 LKKEVRGG
+911 
-919 ESINYGLPTLRSKVT
+919 
-934 PQFKSIS
+934 
-941 EIQDNKVSLV
+941 
-951 SHSDFKKVKDEI
+951 
-963 EVEKDKLA
+963 
-971 EHLGMS
+971 
-977 SWNIDEVLFQV
+977 
-988 VNDGVS
+988 
-994 SAFHSAKIENTPQ
+994 
-1007 NRQLIADFLT
+1007 
-1017 KLETMPTEYFEG
+1017 
-1029 KAKDISQ
+1029 
-1036 FSDFKGAVIPQDLTP
+1036 P
-1051 DVRQVL
+1051 DVRVTISGEVLHKVMQGKHNVTATTLKQLPSQINNPVAVMKSETQPNGYVVLTELIEQVNDKNKPVIAALHLKQTKQGL
-1057 EQAGLAL
+1057 ELI
-1064 YEYDRGNPNARAEI
+1064 NI
-1078 IKQASNELDILHN
+1078 ASVYGRSN
-1091 GDVLF
+1091 
-1096 SRATYKPERLEK
+1096 S
-1108 LRQAKPIEITGKEIQ
+1108 QIQ
-1123 PSDDLRQYKRNA
+1123 RA
-1135 LEYGKSLRG
+1135 LESNLLYWNKAKGSQFVTAFGLQLPSHMQS
-1144 AYTNKDTGREINIGR
+1144 ATNLSVANIK
-1159 ASITEILRHDYKDVE
+1159 TETDLSQYQR
-1174 HLQSIAAIPKIIE
+1174 
-1187 NAVYIDTLPNKEVR
+1187 
-1201 KNPDVKEYEYYLAG
+1201 
-1215 LKIGGEDYTVRAVIG
+1215 
-1230 VSTTGDKYYDHKL
+1230 STSRSAM
-1243 TKIEKGNLLE
+1243 KIEKGNLLE

-1359 HELAHRGLQVRYGKD
+1359 HELAHRGLQVRFGKE

-1463 FGREKANRFSHDEL
+1463 FGREKVNRFSHDEL